1 VTALLVVLGLVAA
14 FLAWKTLVLGAKL
27 LVLGAKVL
35 VLTLALAAWLCL
47 LPLRL
52 LLR

>member
-14 FLAWKTLVLGAKL
+14 FLAWKTLMLLAGA
-27 LVLGAKVL
+27 LVLFAKVV